1 MVLGLKPIGK
11 PTTLRK
17 TISFGQNQ
25 GLVWFSNSNLWGNQ
39 LLKRNL
45 SFGQSQGT
53 AWSSDSNLWGNQ
65 LLKGD
70 LDTRLGLTICMASQM
85 MPISPQ
91 KCVQAQ
97 IQRPMGA
104 GKLEFRDMIP
114 NTSYAR
120 PFIHVKITSSKIR
133 RSATIVSISK
143 GN

>member
-1 MVLGLKPIGK
+1 MVLELKPMGK
-11 PTTLRK
+11 LTTERNLN
-17 TISFGQNQ
+17 FGQNQ
-25 GLVWFSNSNLWGNQ
+25 GIAWSSDSNLWGNQ
-39 LLKRNL
+39 LLERNL
-45 SFGQSQGT
+45 SFGQNQGI
-53 AWSSDSNLWGNQ
+53 AWSSNSNLWGNQ

-143 GN
+143 GT